1 MNSNEIL
8 TGGEALVRGLET
20 HGVDTVF
27 GIPGAQIYGLFDA
40 LQKASGNI
48 RTIGARHEQG
58 CAYMAYGYAK
68 ATGRPGVF
76 SVVPGPG
83 ILNTGAGLLTAWGS
97 TAPVLCLTGQVPSD
111 FLGRE
116 RLHLHEMRDQLG
128 TLRHITKWA
137 ERVDHPSQAPWLVA
151 RAFQEMLS
159 GRQGPVALEAPWE
172 FFTRKAPAPGVAPLP
187 LAPKPEP
194 DPTWI
199 AAAAK
204 LLAGAKQPMIFVGGG
219 ALHAGESIL
228 ALAEALEAPVS
239 GLRSG
244 KGIVSEEH
252 ALGFNMGSAGFVWPK
267 CDVAVVIGSRFELL
281 DIRWRW
287 RPEGLKIIRID
298 IDPAEVRRL
307 KVDVSIVA
315 DADDGARALLAA
327 LPAAGAGGGGRM
339 AALADA
345 KAAATAAFDEIQPQI
360 DYLKAIRAVLPRDGF
375 MVEEISQMGF
385 TAWYGFPTYLPR
397 TYVTGGHQGALGFG
411 FPTALGVKAAHP
423 DKAVVSVTGDGGF
436 MFGVQELATAVQY
449 GINLVTVVFNNKSF
463 GNVRRDQMQGFD
475 GRLIGS
481 DLVNPDFVK
490 LAESFGI
497 AAARVTTP
505 AELKTVL
512 AKAIDADAPWLIE
525 VEQPAGV
532 ETSPWKFIAPNFT
545 GGSAGGGS
553 PPP

>member
-1 MNSNEIL
+1 MSTNQAI
-8 TGGEALVRGLET
+8 TGGEALVRGLEA
-20 HGVDTVF
+20 HDVDTVF

-40 LQKASGNI
+40 LQKAGGNI

-58 CAYMAYGYAK
+58 CGYMAYGYAK

-83 ILNTGAGLLTAWGS
+83 VLNTGAALLTALGS

-128 TLRHITKWA
+128 AMRHMTKWA

-172 FFTRKAPAPGVAPLP
+172 FFTRTAPAPGVAPLP

-204 LLAGAKQPMIFVGGG
+204 LLAGAKAPMIFVGGG
-219 ALHAGESIL
+219 ALHAGEAIT
-228 ALAEALEAPVS
+228 ALAEALEAPVVP
-239 GLRSG
+239 LRSG
-244 KGIVSEEH
+244 KGIVGEDH
-252 ALGFNMGSAGFVWPK
+252 PLGFNMGSGGMLWPQT
-267 CDVAVVIGSRFELL
+267 DVAIIIGTRFELL
-281 DIRWRW
+281 DVRWRW
-287 RPEGLKIIRID
+287 RPEGVKMIRID

-315 DADDGARALLAA
+315 DADDGTRALVAA
-327 LPAAGAGGGGRM
+327 LPGAGAGKSGRTQL
-339 AALADA
+339 LADA
-345 KAAATAAFDEIQPQI
+345 KLAAAKAFDEIQPQI
-360 DYLKAIRAVLPRDGF
+360 GYLKAIREVLPRDGF
-375 MVEEISQMGF
+375 FVEEISQMGF

-397 TYVTGGHQGALGFG
+397 TYVTGGHQGSLGFG
-411 FPTALGVKAAHP
+411 FPTALGVKAAFP

-481 DLVNPDFVK
+481 ELANPDFVK

-497 AAARVTTP
+497 AAARVSTP
-505 AELKTVL
+505 DELKRVL

-525 VEQPAGV
+525 VDQPLGSD
-532 ETSPWKFIAPNFT
+532 TSPWKFIAPNFT
-545 GGSAGGGS
+545 GGGSAGGS

>member
-1 MNSNEIL
+1 MSSNEIL

-40 LQKASGNI
+40 LQKSSGTI
-48 RTIGARHEQG
+48 RTYGARHEQG

-83 ILNTGAGLLTAWGS
+83 ILNTGAGLLTALGS
-97 TAPVLCLTGQVPSD
+97 TAPVLCLTGEVPSD
-111 FLGRE
+111 FMGRQ
-116 RLHLHEMRDQLG
+116 RMHLHEMRDQLG
-128 TLRHITKWA
+128 ALRHMTKWA
-137 ERVDHPSQAPWLVA
+137 ERVDHPSQAPWMVA
-151 RAFQEMLS
+151 RAFQEMQS

-194 DPTWI
+194 DPTWV
-199 AAAAK
+199 AEAAK
-204 LLAGAKQPMIFVGGG
+204 LLAGAKAPMIFVGGG
-219 ALHAGESIL
+219 ALHASESIT
-228 ALAEALEAPVS
+228 ALAEALEAPVVP
-239 GLRSG
+239 LRSG
-244 KGIVSEEH
+244 KGIVGEDH
-252 ALGFNMGSAGFVWPK
+252 PLGFNMGSGGMLWPK
-267 CDVAVVIGSRFELL
+267 TDVAVVIGTRFELL

-287 RPEGLKIIRID
+287 RPAGVKLIRID

-315 DADDGARALLAA
+315 DSDDGARALLAA
-327 LPAAGAGGGGRM
+327 LPAAGHGKLGRM
-339 AALADA
+339 EALAEA
-345 KAAATAAFDEIQPQI
+345 KLAAARAIDEIQPQV
-360 DYLKAIRAVLPRDGF
+360 DYLKAIRDVLPKDGF
-375 MVEEISQMGF
+375 FVEEISQMGF

-411 FPTALGVKAAHP
+411 FPTALGVKAAFP
-423 DKAVVSVTGDGGF
+423 DRPVVSVTGDGGF

-449 GINLVTVVFNNKSF
+449 GINLVTIVFNNRSF

-481 DLVNPDFVK
+481 DLTNPDFVK
-490 LAESFGI
+490 LAEAFGM
-497 AAARVTTP
+497 AGKRVNNP
-505 AELKTVL
+505 ADLKTVL
-512 AKAIDADAPWLIE
+512 AEALAADAPYLIE
-525 VEQPAGV
+525 VDQPAGV
-532 ETSPWKFIAPNFT
+532 ETSPWKFIHPDF
-545 GGSAGGGS
+545 GS
-553 PPP
+553 PSG